1 MEGESIYTRMEKLFP
16 ICRNITGEG
25 FRKSLNMLQDDCNV
39 KINVQ
44 FIPSGTKVFDW
55 TVPKEW
61 NIKEGYIEDSS
72 GKRIV
77 DFSNN
82 NLHIVGYSLPVDRY
96 VTLKELKSILHT
108 QPAMPDAI
116 PYVTS
121 YYQEQVGFCISQN
134 QYDNLKD
141 DIYHIYIN
149 STLSDGF
156 LTYGEIYIPG
166 ESNEEIFFS
175 TYLCHPSMAN
185 NELSGP
191 CLAIELANRLS
202 KSSHRYSYRIVI
214 VPETIGSIA
223 YLSKNLSV
231 LKSNVIAGF
240 NLSCLGDDAA
250 YTYVESRYGNTLAD
264 KVVKS
269 CLSEIDGEV
278 RHYRYLKRGS
288 DERQYN
294 MPGIDLPV
302 VGLYRSK
309 SNEYKEYHTSA
320 DNMDFVKPKAL
331 QESYDFIC
339 KCIEVLEANKKY
351 VNVVKCEPQ
360 LGKYGLY
367 PKTSERG
374 GAKSTG
380 AWKYLDVLAYA
391 DGTNDIMDISAIT
404 GIKVSEVIN
413 LIDDLSRNHLIKSN

>member
-1 MEGESIYTRMEKLFP
+1 MEGKSIYTRMEKLFP
-16 ICRNITGEG
+16 ICRSITGEG

-82 NLHIVGYSLPVDRY
+82 NLHIVGYSLPVDRH
-96 VTLKELKSILHT
+96 VTFKELKSILHT

-191 CLAIELANRLS
+191 CLAIEVGKRV
-202 KSSHRYSYRIVI
+202 RRW
-214 VPETIGSIA
+214 
-223 YLSKNLSV
+223 
-231 LKSNVIAGF
+231 
-240 NLSCLGDDAA
+240 
-250 YTYVESRYGNTLAD
+250 AD
-264 KVVKS
+264 R
-269 CLSEIDGEV
+269 D
-278 RHYRYLKRGS
+278 
-288 DERQYN
+288 
-294 MPGIDLPV
+294 
-302 VGLYRSK
+302 
-309 SNEYKEYHTSA
+309 
-320 DNMDFVKPKAL
+320 
-331 QESYDFIC
+331 
-339 KCIEVLEANKKY
+339 
-351 VNVVKCEPQ
+351 
-360 LGKYGLY
+360 
-367 PKTSERG
+367 
-374 GAKSTG
+374 
-380 AWKYLDVLAYA
+380 
-391 DGTNDIMDISAIT
+391 
-404 GIKVSEVIN
+404 
-413 LIDDLSRNHLIKSN
+413 

>member
-1 MEGESIYTRMEKLFP
+1 MEGKSIYTRMEKLFP
-16 ICRNITGEG
+16 ICRSITGEG

-72 GKRIV
+72 GKRMV

-82 NLHIVGYSLPVDRY
+82 NLHIVWYSLPVDRY
-96 VTLKELKSILHT
+96 VTLKELKAILHT

-269 CLSEIDGEV
+269 CLSEIDGEL
-278 RHYRYLKRGS
+278 RHYRY
-288 DERQYN
+288 
-294 MPGIDLPV
+294 
-302 VGLYRSK
+302 
-309 SNEYKEYHTSA
+309 
-320 DNMDFVKPKAL
+320 
-331 QESYDFIC
+331 
-339 KCIEVLEANKKY
+339 
-351 VNVVKCEPQ
+351 
-360 LGKYGLY
+360 
-367 PKTSERG
+367 
-374 GAKSTG
+374 
-380 AWKYLDVLAYA
+380 
-391 DGTNDIMDISAIT
+391 
-404 GIKVSEVIN
+404 
-413 LIDDLSRNHLIKSN
+413 